1 MEHMKQCLKLVIAIV
16 HSAVYQYNICELMK
30 QRKSALEKEKAR
42 KVHLKKTMHSIYW
55 TQTYLMRKVFFRII
69 LLYENIC

>member
-1 MEHMKQCLKLVIAIV
+1 MKQCLKLVTAIV

-30 QRKSALEKEKAR
+30 QRKSALEKEKTQ
-42 KVHLKKTMHSIYW
+42 KVFRIKTMYSVYETPGSLI
-55 TQTYLMRKVFFRII
+55 RNAFFQIM